1 MMHRPATLIPTNAV
15 QRAQKLALGLAAA
28 FALTLT
34 AGCDQLL
41 QHLSEGQGG
50 SELSPA
56 VSASPLTLRH
66 GPSLNQLGAYYCP
79 LVVND
84 PLVRLGCAVAL
95 GPQPHRNSLVF
106 EFGFTMNIHNPNDFP
121 VPAADILVALTLFD
135 GVDAEAVGAICVS
148 FCGQNDPTCTGA
160 PRPGACELQA
170 GDILTINDFIRAIP
184 GLIHDIAS
192 GRAAE
197 ELRKSTI
204 LAGGDVS
211 IDLSF
216 ILGVDQALSVFQKT
230 ALSYV
235 DDYLAGRRASLSVPV
250 SAEGTVF
257 FRLPVLGRIGVG
269 YGPIQGVWN
278 IL

>member
-1 MMHRPATLIPTNAV
+1 MKTLRHMPPA
-15 QRAQKLALGLAAA
+15 QRAATTLAYTVAVLIFG
-28 FALTLT
+28 
-34 AGCDQLL
+34 GCDQLL
-41 QHLSEGQGG
+41 QHLPDAAGTEQP
-50 SELSPA
+50 PA
-56 VSASPLTLRH
+56 VTATPITLRH
-66 GPSLNQLGAYYCP
+66 GPSLGDLGAYYCP

-84 PLVRLGCAVAL
+84 PFVRLGCAVAL
-95 GPQPHRNSLVF
+95 GPQPRRNSLVF

-121 VPAADILVALTLFD
+121 VPAADVLVALTLFE

-160 PRPGACELQA
+160 PRPGACQLQA
-170 GDILTINDFIRAIP
+170 GDLLTIDDFVRAIP
-184 GLIHDIAS
+184 GLIQDIAS

-204 LAGGDVS
+204 FAGGDVS

-216 ILGVDQALSVFQKT
+216 VLGVDQALSVFQKT
-230 ALSYV
+230 AYAYV
-235 DDYLAGRRASLSVPV
+235 DDYLAGRQASLSVPV

-269 YGPIQGVWN
+269 YGPLQGVWN